1 MMTRNNLIAFFHEVR
16 RLTEDICQPLTVED
30 HVIQPVMDVSP
41 PKWHMGHTSWFF
53 EAMFLDKMIENYRWV
68 NQQYPF
74 VFNSYYESFGQRIDR
89 NTRGHMSRPTL
100 AETLEYRS
108 IITERMCEL
117 IDSVDEAQYPQFSKL
132 VILGLNHE
140 QQHQE
145 LLLTDIKYILASS
158 PLRPA
163 YQMLPE
169 RVGQHNA
176 LPPLS
181 FVPFTGGIYEIG
193 YQGEG
198 FYYDNERPVHK
209 QYVHDFAIGD
219 RLVTNGEYLQFIEDG
234 GYRDFR
240 WWLSDG
246 WDTVKSE
253 GWTKPLYWEQIDGQ
267 WYEFTLGG
275 LQPLN
280 PSAPVCHV
288 SYFEADAYAQWRGKR
303 LPTEAEWEVA
313 ARVTK
318 QQPQGKNFFDKK
330 YYHPVPLDAGEAQQ
344 EGIKQMLGDVWEW
357 TRSSYLPYPGYRRQA
372 GPLGEYNGKFM
383 VNQMVLR
390 GGSCATSA
398 NHIRITYRNFFQT
411 DKRWQ
416 FKGIRLAEDL

>member
-1 MMTRNNLIAFFHEVR
+1 MDRNKLIAFFKNVR
-16 RLTEDICQPLTVED
+16 QVTEEICQPLAVED
-30 HVIQPVMDVSP
+30 HVIQPVTDVSP

-53 EAMFLDKMIENYRWV
+53 EAMFLDKMIDNYRWV
-68 NQQYPF
+68 NPQYPY

-100 AETLEYRS
+100 AETLQYRKE
-108 IITERMCEL
+108 ITERMCRL
-117 IDSVDEAQYPQFSKL
+117 IADVPEAQYPQFSKL
-132 VILGLNHE
+132 VILALNHE

-158 PLRPA
+158 PLRPT
-163 YQMLPE
+163 YRPLPE
-169 RVGQHNA
+169 RVAQQYE
-176 LPPLS
+176 LPPLK
-181 FVPFTGGIYEIG
+181 FVPFAGGVYEIG

-209 QYVHDFAIGD
+209 QYLHDFAIAD
-219 RLVTNGEYLQFIEDG
+219 RLVTNGEYLEFVEDG

-246 WDTVKSE
+246 WETVKSQ
-253 GWTKPLYWEQIDGQ
+253 GWTKPLYWEKIDGQ

-275 LQPLN
+275 LQKLN
-280 PSAPVCHV
+280 PAAPVCHV

-313 ARVTK
+313 ARLTD
-318 QQPQGKNFFDKK
+318 QHPDGQNFYDRQ
-330 YYHPVPLDAGEAQQ
+330 YLHPVPLDPQTAQS
-344 EGIKQMLGDVWEW
+344 EGLKQMLGDVWEW
-357 TRSSYLPYPGYRRQA
+357 TRSSYLPYPGYRRES

-383 VNQMVLR
+383 INQMVLR

-416 FKGIRLAEDL
+416 FKGIRLAEDR